1 VTQWHSLDRSEQAR
15 YYEMAKREKML
26 HKQLFPGW
34 TARDNYSF
42 IVRRV
47 RRKAVMSRRSA
58 LHRLNNQRG
67 SALCRCRNVQV
78 IIKLEC
84 GPMPNVMAALSNIR
98 GALCSTPQSLADA
111 HY

>member
-1 VTQWHSLDRSEQAR
+1 VWLRRQWHSLERSEQAR
-15 YYEMAKREKML
+15 YYEMARREKLL

-47 RRKAVMSRRSA
+47 RRKAALAQRRSS

-67 SALCRCRNVQV
+67 TAYSERVFHTNCALR
-78 IIKLEC
+78 IKKC
-84 GPMPNVMAALSNIR
+84 APRISSGIYFLSTSCN
-98 GALCSTPQSLADA
+98 
-111 HY
+111 